1 MYQLITILLFSVPV
15 FAQTIDR
22 NNELLWEIS
31 GNGVKGKSYL
41 FGTLHSNDR
50 RLFNFPDSLYYALEK
65 TDAVV
70 LETDVF
76 SMFESLDTRRTSV
89 RLQYDNTGEPYTTSE
104 GSTQTYYGDEDG
116 MPQFL
121 DAYFQQYCYNSNKK
135 FVALETTESQ
145 IELFNDIGLPELSQ
159 MKLESFLL
167 SREDMMDL
175 YLEGDI
181 YRLQEMIKL
190 NLAVYPD
197 QYDEMIVKRNQDM
210 AGKLD
215 SLLKDQ
221 QLFCAVGA
229 GHLAGREGI
238 ISLLRRKGYK
248 VRKVTAVYSEGSDN
262 YKRDVKSKRSYHFV
276 NDTLGLHIE
285 FPGKPTLLE
294 DEFGLADFKLIY
306 RDFGQGNSYIVE
318 VTSRN
323 DDIGLKDLSEQL
335 IASPSESSINH
346 ILLDNGGEAYEGI
359 ADSYPEGI
367 YWVRVIMSE
376 DVFVVIKSFG
386 GNKFM
391 NSGRPFSFFDKVWF
405 E

>member
-197 QYDEMIVKRNQDM
+197 QYDEMIVKRNRDM
-210 AGKLD
+210 ADKLD
-215 SLLKDQ
+215 SLLTDQ

-248 VRKVTAVYSEGSDN
+248 VRKVTAVYSEGTDS
-262 YKRDVKSKRSYHFV
+262 YKIDVKSKRSYHFV

-318 VTSRN
+318 VTSRH
-323 DDIGLKDLSEQL
+323 DDIGLQDLAEQL
-335 IASPSESSINH
+335 IASPSESSIKH

-376 DVFVVIKSFG
+376 DVFVVIKSYG